1 MTERPGFSGV
11 QGEPVGTFV
20 PGASGRSGAFA
31 TAELDVLREN
41 ILRRIMRAAC
51 AVGTAA
57 IVVTAL
63 FASQIDRP
71 GLAVGM
77 VATLAVFGATLLPAR
92 LLVLSAIYPW
102 AMVIVGLTLTWL
114 RGPSSSPF
122 LLVAGGLFI
131 GSLVLG
137 GRPLVVLCAV
147 AALAGLIILFWPG
160 KPFGPE
166 VRTAWIN
173 GTTTMAAVVVPAA
186 IAGRMLVGALTRA
199 LEQREGLVQRLIDDG
214 HARDSMLRALERT
227 RAQLTHAQ
235 KMELVGQMAGGIA
248 HDMNNALTAVMGGA
262 SMLDDSVAEERER
275 ILEASAY
282 AAKLTHQL
290 MVFARRDTS
299 QPRPLDLVAAIRS
312 AVQAIRRIIPSEIGL
327 SQELPPEPVVVV
339 ADPTQVLQVLLNLA
353 GNARDAMPD
362 GGRLILRLA
371 LEPTTQQA
379 VLEVSD
385 TGRGIPV
392 EVMPR
397 IFEPFFT
404 TKPAGQGTGLGLAT
418 VRQLVEGMG
427 GTIEVQSLPGA
438 GATFII
444 KLATTSLEVAPEPSR
459 RAAPQPRT
467 GTVLVVDD
475 DVRVRA
481 LVYSALERLG
491 YRVLEA
497 ATPSAALEAARAQPN
512 GIDLLLTDVV
522 LPDGGGAAVIERVK
536 AVCPKA
542 HVLVMSGYN
551 DDETLRRG
559 IERGAFSIHRQAIHR
574 DRPGPSGRKRVSA
587 LDSWPAG
594 LVPKAQHHEPRA
606 TTTGRRAVRP

>member
-1 MTERPGFSGV
+1 MAEGPGLPGM
-11 QGEPVGTFV
+11 QGDAVAAVV
-20 PGASGRSGAFA
+20 PLSNEHPGAFA
-31 TAELDVLREN
+31 AAALEELRES

-63 FASQIDRP
+63 FVSHPDWL
-71 GLAVGM
+71 GLAVGAG
-77 VATLAVFGATLLPAR
+77 ATLVVFGATLLPAR
-92 LLVLSAIYPW
+92 LLILSAVYPW
-102 AMVIVGLTLTWL
+102 AMVSVGLVLTWL
-114 RGPSSSPF
+114 AGPSSSPF

-131 GSLVLG
+131 GSLVLE
-137 GRPLVVLCAV
+137 RQQLVLLCTV
-147 AALAGLIILFWPG
+147 AALAGLTLVFWPG
-160 KPFGPE
+160 RALGPE
-166 VRTAWIN
+166 VTKAWIN

-186 IAGRMLVGALTRA
+186 IAGRMLVGALIQA
-199 LEQREGLVQRLIDDG
+199 LQQRETLVQRLIEDG
-214 HARDSMLRALERT
+214 HARDTTLKALEST

-262 SMLDDSVAEERER
+262 SLLDDSVAEERER

-299 QPRPLDLVAAIRS
+299 QPRPIDLGATIRG
-312 AVQAIRRIIPSEIGL
+312 ALQAIRRLIPSEISL
-327 SQELPPEPVVVV
+327 SQELTAEPIVVV

-353 GNARDAMPD
+353 ANARDAMPD
-362 GGRLILRLA
+362 GGRLTLRLA
-371 LEPTTQQA
+371 LEPATKQA
-379 VLEVSD
+379 VIEVSD
-385 TGRGIPV
+385 TGLGIPV

-404 TKPAGQGTGLGLAT
+404 TKPVGQGTGLGLAT
-418 VRQLVEGMG
+418 VRQLVEGMA
-427 GTIEVQSLPGA
+427 GTIDVQSAPGA
-438 GATFII
+438 GASFVI
-444 KLATTSLEVAPEPSR
+444 KLATSALEVTPEPSR
-459 RAAPQPRT
+459 SVLSRPRT

-481 LVYSALERLG
+481 LVYTALERLG

-497 ATPSAALEAARAQPN
+497 ATPSAALESARAQPN

-542 HVLVMSGYN
+542 RVLVMSGYN

-559 IERGAFSIHRQAIHR
+559 IEHGAFPFIAKPFTAANLAKAVESAIER
-574 DRPGPSGRKRVSA
+574 
-587 LDSWPAG
+587 
-594 LVPKAQHHEPRA
+594 
-606 TTTGRRAVRP
+606 